1 MRELSFFTSLRLPF
15 EYINVYVA
23 YIIYTILCLVLSSFH
38 SALYPRPCPSRFA
51 VSRLGLRRTHFCFA
65 TAPGQVLPERWRWER
80 ARLEGE
86 KEHIPSSVLPVLL
99 PCCFPPCASLP
110 HPAPLLPLAVA
121 AFCSSNSWP
130 RVAVFPGHRDTLV
143 TPPQGHSAAGPR
155 GSGVKSGLGFA
166 GPWGPL
172 PPVRE
177 QREPDWA
184 SPSEW
189 AFQLLGD
196 PPRFYS
202 RLSALTMS
210 PLLFAPMGTY
220 CFLTCYLCEPSVSPF
235 FLPLVCP
242 FQFVHTW
249 RC

>member
-155 GSGVKSGLGFA
+155 GSGLSLGWGSQAPGALSHLSESSVSLTGPRPQSGRFSCLET
-166 GPWGPL
+166 PH
-172 PPVRE
+172 
-177 QREPDWA
+177 A
-184 SPSEW
+184 STP
-189 AFQLLGD
+189 G
-196 PPRFYS
+196 S
-202 RLSALTMS
+202 RLWRCHLFSLRPWEPTAF
-210 PLLFAPMGTY
+210 LLAT
-220 CFLTCYLCEPSVSPF
+220 SVSPRCPPF
-235 FLPLVCP
+235 FCP
-242 FQFVHTW
+242 
-249 RC
+249 